1 MELDGS
7 PARVTHD
14 MLSGV
19 GRDARGGDG
28 REDGMAEEHRDEAET
43 KRTTVPQAVRTSY
56 SMDLYM
62 E

>member
-1 MELDGS
+1 
-7 PARVTHD
+7 